1 MTTSS
6 LASLLLLLLAAGANV
21 KAHVPEVEGVL
32 ILSQDNFSEAL
43 ESEGNYL
50 LVAFVSGS
58 CEQCSELPPKLA
70 RTVELLRERGAPV
83 RLGSLDG
90 ETHATLATEFDVSHY
105 PDFLLFDPGSRA
117 KPRHYHGLWEA
128 EALAKWATRR
138 AGPPAVT
145 VATTAEAQAFVDSDS
160 LVLLGFFKDTES
172 RDLKT
177 FLEIA
182 DTYDEVPFGVTSSE
196 EVFAKYGVS
205 SDSIVLFKKF
215 DEGQVVFT
223 EQVEREK
230 LVHFVQ
236 LQELPSVVTY
246 SDETFPLLFSGLV
259 NVHILLFAN
268 ASSEGFPEL
277 FEQFKAAAPPF
288 RGKILFVLLNSA
300 VPENDN
306 VLDLFELTDGAR
318 LPAIR
323 LVKVNKDMVK
333 HVPSFSDFTTANI
346 TSFCQDY
353 LDEHNKPFSKSQEIP
368 KDWNKRPV
376 KVLVGKNF
384 DEFVFDE
391 TKNVFVEFYASW
403 CDHCKKLAPVW
414 EQLGVQYKDH
424 DNIVI
429 AKMDAE
435 KNEVA
440 AVHIPGYPKI
450 KYFPAGPGKK
460 IINYTGERTL
470 EAFTRFLESGGQVQ
484 SSGGTVSSG
493 GTDGKT
499 EEPSNKTDD
508 LKKEEL

>member
-1 MTTSS
+1 MTASS
-6 LASLLLLLLAAGANV
+6 LASLLLLLLLAAGANV

-43 ESEGNYL
+43 ERDGNYL
-50 LVAFVSGS
+50 LVTFVSGS
-58 CEQCSELPPKLA
+58 CEKCSELPPKLA

-128 EALAKWATRR
+128 EALAKWAARR

-145 VATTAEAQAFVDSDS
+145 VATAAEAQAFIDADS

-177 FLEIA
+177 FIEVA
-182 DTYDEVPFGVTSSE
+182 DTYDEAPFGVTSSE

-223 EQVEREK
+223 DQVEREK
-230 LVHFVQ
+230 LLRFVQ

-246 SDETFPLLFSGLV
+246 SDEAFPLLFSGLV
-259 NVHILLFAN
+259 DVHILLFAN
-268 ASSEGFPEL
+268 ASSDGFPEL
-277 FEQFKAAAPPF
+277 FEEFKAAAPPF

-306 VLDLFELTDGAR
+306 VLDLFELTDGAQ

-323 LVKVNKDMVK
+323 LLKVNKDMVK
-333 HVPSFSDFTTANI
+333 RVPSFSDFTTANI

-353 LDEHNKPFSKSQEIP
+353 LDEHSKPFSKSQEIP
-368 KDWNKRPV
+368 KDWDKRPV

-384 DEFVFDE
+384 DELVFDE

-414 EQLGVQYKDH
+414 EQLGVQYKEH

-470 EAFTRFLESGGQVQ
+470 EAFTSFLESGGQVQ
-484 SSGGTVSSG
+484 SSGD
-493 GTDGKT
+493 TDGKM

-508 LKKEEL
+508 LKEEL

>member
-1 MTTSS
+1 
-6 LASLLLLLLAAGANV
+6 
-21 KAHVPEVEGVL
+21 
-32 ILSQDNFSEAL
+32 
-43 ESEGNYL
+43 
-50 LVAFVSGS
+50 

-117 KPRHYHGLWEA
+117 KPRHYHAQREA

-205 SDSIVLFKKF
+205 TDSIVLFKKF
-215 DEGQVVFT
+215 DEGQKSFTPIDLNFRHGIKSHTAVVHGCECLCGCT
-223 EQVEREK
+223 
-230 LVHFVQ
+230 VQ
-236 LQELPSVVTY
+236 
-246 SDETFPLLFSGLV
+246 TFPLLFSGLV

-460 IINYTGERTL
+460 VR
-470 EAFTRFLESGGQVQ
+470 
-484 SSGGTVSSG
+484 SSSS
-493 GTDGKT
+493 
-499 EEPSNKTDD
+499 
-508 LKKEEL
+508 